1 MYLYKNLRTNII
13 SQKDEDDEEAIDLQK
28 DLKIWFLEELRF
40 TDKIVGLFKSIQKQ
54 RVKRLKTVKIGHFTI
69 FPMYFL

>member
-54 RVKRLKTVKIGHFTI
+54 RVKRLKNTNDVRYEV
-69 FPMYFL
+69 YF